1 MCLFWLCF
9 LHGFCYTYTHMAKS
23 SSKTNSNRAR
33 TYARNRTVVSRR
45 GFEKVSETDGTYF
58 LKLVIFLLLATLWLK
73 FESPVEWLG
82 VPINALP
89 LGIVLGL
96 ILVHLVE
103 KYQFNRKI
111 WYAVLLTVGIIS
123 YFVPAG
129 III

>member
-1 MCLFWLCF
+1 M
-9 LHGFCYTYTHMAKS
+9 
-23 SSKTNSNRAR
+23 
-33 TYARNRTVVSRR
+33 
-45 GFEKVSETDGTYF
+45 SETDGMYF
-58 LKLVIFLLLATLWLK
+58 LKLVVFLLLATLWLK

-96 ILVHLVE
+96 VLVHLVE